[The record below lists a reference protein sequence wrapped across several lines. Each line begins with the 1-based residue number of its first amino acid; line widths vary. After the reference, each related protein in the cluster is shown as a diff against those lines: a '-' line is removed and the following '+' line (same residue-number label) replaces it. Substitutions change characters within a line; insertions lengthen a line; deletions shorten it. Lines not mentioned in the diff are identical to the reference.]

1 MSLRVAA
8 RSHAQGVGSKYEV
21 GPEVVFSFRLP
32 PSVVAPGRHTACVG
46 LRTRNLELEEPV
58 TLMDLDLEVDY
69 VGGDE
74 PDQEHAH
81 ASRL

>member
-1 MSLRVAA
+1 M
-8 RSHAQGVGSKYEV
+8 
-21 GPEVVFSFRLP
+21 
-32 PSVVAPGRHTACVG
+32 VAPGRHTACVG

-74 PDQEHAH
+74 PDQERAH